1 MEQGRVSVVPRRL
14 IRRTALVACTG
25 PFSSLGENP
34 EDFAKDVGRNWSS
47 GPAVNLIV
55 RLPDVGL
62 PVLSNLKL
70 NSDVSCTHGNYWT
83 IFPFFLIGLTASV
96 LQFQTQV
103 SVREIG
109 SGLQPRCLPELVDV
123 QTVNQPVP
131 FAAGPRRWIWP
142 AWKAY
147 APNGL
152 QRYCAV
158 TSLVSDCFAT
168 GNF

>member
-83 IFPFFLIGLTASV
+83 IFAGIFPDRPDSF
-96 LQFQTQV
+96 
-103 SVREIG
+103 R
-109 SGLQPRCLPELVDV
+109 
-123 QTVNQPVP
+123 
-131 FAAGPRRWIWP
+131 AA
-142 AWKAY
+142 
-147 APNGL
+147 
-152 QRYCAV
+152 
-158 TSLVSDCFAT
+158 VSDSGVCARIWFWSAASLFART
-168 GNF
+168 G